1 MQVVDKT
8 RYQALDG
15 LRGIAACV
23 VLIHHCCLVS
33 PELAEA
39 VDSNGHGT
47 FEPWTWW
54 TVFSPLHLFWAG
66 QEAVFVFF
74 ILSGFVLTL
83 PRLRARPQ
91 SWLAYYCKRLARIFP
106 PVWASLGL
114 AIVTVWIAPRIADPD
129 LSSWIN
135 KHQEPVN
142 AVFDGFLF
150 FGASTLNSPLWSLRW
165 EVLFSLLLPVFCIG
179 ACRLRGAWLQHVAG
193 LLITIGL
200 GDILEEDVLVFLPMF
215 GLGVLMATH
224 LEVLIAWAAKLR
236 SSMWCGLLTVTLIL
250 LLSRWILPGIPAAN
264 ALSAAGG
271 VLLLFMFVG
280 SKGANKLGTTPALQW
295 LGKLSFSLYLIH
307 EPVVVSVAMATHS
320 SDPVLVG
327 FIAIPL
333 SFALAMVFH
342 ALVEMPSLRLASA
355 LGDRVD
361 KTIWRPFLWS
371 QSRESRMQDKEPSRT

>member
-1 MQVVDKT
+1 MQGIGVA

-39 VDSNGHGT
+39 VDSNGRGT

-83 PRLRARPQ
+83 PRLRGRPQ
-91 SWLAYYCKRLARIFP
+91 SWPAYYCKRIARIFP

-114 AIVTVWIAPRIADPD
+114 AVITVWIAPRIADPD
-129 LSSWIN
+129 LSSWVN
-135 KHQEPVN
+135 KHQEPTN
-142 AVFDGFLF
+142 AFIDGALL
-150 FGASTLNSPLWSLRW
+150 FGASSLNSPLWSLRW
-165 EVLFSLLLPVFCIG
+165 EVLFSLLLPMFCIG
-179 ACRLRGAWLQHVAG
+179 VCRFRQAWMLRMAG
-193 LLITIGL
+193 LLMTIGL

-215 GLGVLMATH
+215 GLGVLMASH
-224 LEVLIAWAAKLR
+224 VEVLSAWAAKFR
-236 SSMWCGLLTVTLIL
+236 SSTWCGLLTVTLIF

-264 ALSAAGG
+264 ALSAVGG

-280 SKGANKLGTTPALQW
+280 SKGTSMIGSAPALQW
-295 LGKLSFSLYLIH
+295 LGKLSFSLYLTH
-307 EPVVVSVAMATHS
+307 EPVVVSVALVTHS
-320 SDPVLVG
+320 DEPVVVG
-327 FIAIPL
+327 LIAVPL
-333 SFALAMVFH
+333 SIALAVAFS
-342 ALVEMPSLRLASA
+342 ALVERPSLRLASTV
-355 LGDRVD
+355 GDLVD
-361 KTIWRPFLWS
+361 KTSWRPRLWS
-371 QSRESRMQDKEPSRT
+371 QGRESRIQNKEPSRN

>member
-1 MQVVDKT
+1 MQGTVGT

-39 VDSNGHGT
+39 VDSNGRGT
-47 FEPWTWW
+47 FEPRTWL

-83 PRLRARPQ
+83 PRLRGRPQ

-129 LSSWIN
+129 LSSWVN
-135 KHQEPVN
+135 KHQEPTN
-142 AVFDGFLF
+142 AVIDGILL

-165 EVLFSLLLPVFCIG
+165 EVLFSLLLPLFWIG
-179 ACRLRGAWLQHVAG
+179 ACRLKRAWLLHIAG

-200 GDILEEDVLVFLPMF
+200 GDILEVDLLVFLPMF

-224 LEVLIAWAAKLR
+224 VEVLIAWAAKLR
-236 SSMWCGLLTVTLIL
+236 SSMWCGLLIVMLIL

-280 SKGANKLGTTPALQW
+280 SKGTSKLGTTPALQW
-295 LGKLSFSLYLIH
+295 LGNLSFSLYLTH
-307 EPVVVSVAMATHS
+307 EPVVVSVALVTRS
-320 SDPVLVG
+320 VEPLLVG
-327 FIAIPL
+327 LIAFPL
-333 SFALAMVFH
+333 SLALAVAFN
-342 ALVEMPSLRLASA
+342 ALVERPSLRLASA
-355 LGDRVD
+355 VGALVD
-361 KTIWRPFLWS
+361 KTSWHPLLWS
-371 QSRESRMQDKEPSRT
+371 QGRESRMQNNEPSRT